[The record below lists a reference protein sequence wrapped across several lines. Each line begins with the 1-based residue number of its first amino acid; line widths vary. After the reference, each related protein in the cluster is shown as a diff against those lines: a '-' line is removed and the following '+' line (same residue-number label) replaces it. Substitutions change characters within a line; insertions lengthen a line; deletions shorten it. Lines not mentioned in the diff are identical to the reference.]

1 VPPMI
6 IIIIREH
13 LIIITKFETFF
24 KCNAYKKR
32 QHKAP

>member
-1 VPPMI
+1 
-6 IIIIREH
+6 